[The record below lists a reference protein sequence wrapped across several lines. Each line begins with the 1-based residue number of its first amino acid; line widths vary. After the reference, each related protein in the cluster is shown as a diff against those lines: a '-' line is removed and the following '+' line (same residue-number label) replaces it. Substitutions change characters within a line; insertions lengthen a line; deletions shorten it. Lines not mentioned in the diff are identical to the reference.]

1 MQFIGIVGS
10 STAEQPEA
18 NQDNV
23 AKAVHDILSQY
34 NKSDTTIVS
43 GGGEGV
49 DRIAIDVAKL
59 EEFRTVEYP
68 PTSKNWE
75 EYKKRNLQIAEECD
89 KVYSIALALG
99 TSKGWRKNVQCYHC
113 KNAGKDTMQ
122 EKTAGCYTGRANGN
136 YELIVV

>member
-1 MQFIGIVGS
+1 MQYIGFVGS
-10 STAEQPEA
+10 SKADKADVTA
-18 NQDNV
+18 
-23 AKAVHDILSQY
+23 IL
-34 NKSDTTIVS
+34 KSITSKLKEYSSADTTIVS

-113 KNAGKDTMQ
+113 KNAGKDTMH
-122 EKTAGCYTGRANGN
+122 EKTAGCYTGKANGN
-136 YELIVV
+136 YEVIVV

>member
-1 MQFIGIVGS
+1 MQYIGFVGS
-10 STAEQPEA
+10 S
-18 NQDNV
+18 
-23 AKAVHDILSQY
+23 KADQADTFAIEKAIKMHLLKYV
-34 NKSDTTIVS
+34 NTDTTIVS
-43 GGGEGV
+43 GGGEGI
-49 DRIAIDVAKL
+49 DTMAIKYAKEL
-59 EEFRTVEYP
+59 DFATIEYK

-113 KNAGKDTMQ
+113 KNAGKDTMH

-136 YELIVV
+136 YEVIVV

>member
-23 AKAVHDILSQY
+23 ARAVHRILSQY

-113 KNAGKDTMQ
+113 KNAGKDTMH

-136 YELIVV
+136 YEVIVV

>member
-10 STAEQPEA
+10 STAEKPEA

-59 EEFRTVEYP
+59 EEFRPVEYP

-75 EYKKRNLQIAEECD
+75 EYMNR
-89 KVYSIALALG
+89 
-99 TSKGWRKNVQCYHC
+99 T
-113 KNAGKDTMQ
+113 
-122 EKTAGCYTGRANGN
+122 
-136 YELIVV
+136 